1 MSKKNSFVPEIPFR
15 DHHLC
20 AFLKNFSESKKPL
33 DLALSD
39 YFRTHK
45 SLGSKDRRLIGDT
58 LYEMVRWKSLID
70 FFCPSSLPQERL
82 KCFRK
87 LSLEECLQNP
97 RIPEPIRL
105 SLPPFLYERWLAVY
119 GRETTIQLG
128 RILNQPA
135 PTTIRVNLLKTTRE
149 ALFQAWKDQ
158 YDISLCEQAPAGIH
172 FWKREP
178 LFSLP
183 AFKEGLFEVQDE
195 GSQLI
200 AEQMQPKSTDHVLD
214 YCSGSG
220 GKTLAFAPRMG
231 GKGQIYLH
239 DIRPH
244 ALAEARK
251 RLKRAGIQ
259 NAQCL
264 PPGHPQLNSLKGKM
278 DWVLADVP
286 CSGTGT
292 LRRNPD
298 SKWKIDSEQ
307 VLRLSQQQ
315 REITQEALSYVRPGG
330 YLVYS
335 TCSILPEEN
344 QDQVSFFLK
353 HLPLTLEKEPTLLL
367 PQERGR
373 DGFFYALFRKKSS
386 LL

>member
-1 MSKKNSFVPEIPFR
+1 MTKSKEIPFR

-20 AFLKNFSESKKPL
+20 AFLKEFETSRKPL
-33 DLALSD
+33 DLALHD
-39 YFRTHK
+39 YFRSHK
-45 SLGSKDRRLIGDT
+45 SLGSKDRRFIGET
-58 LYEMVRWKSLID
+58 LYEMIRWKSLVD
-70 FFCPSSLPQERL
+70 YLCPTSLPQEQL

-87 LSLEECLQNP
+87 LTFPDCLQNP
-97 RIPEPIRL
+97 RIPECIRMA
-105 SLPPFLYERWLAVY
+105 LPSFLYERLIQAY
-119 GRETTIQLG
+119 GKEMTRQLSL
-128 RILNQPA
+128 ILNTAA
-135 PTTIRVNLLKTTRE
+135 PTTVRVNLLKTTRE
-149 ALFQAWKDQ
+149 ALFASWKEQ
-158 YDISLCEQAPAGIH
+158 YDISLCESAPAGIH

-200 AEQMQPKSTDHVLD
+200 AEQMRVKSGDQVLD

-220 GKTLAFAPRMG
+220 GKTLAFAPRLT

-239 DIRPH
+239 DIRPSV
-244 ALAEARK
+244 LVEAKK

-264 PPGHPQLNSLKGKM
+264 APNHPQLKALKEKM

-298 SKWKIDSEQ
+298 SKWKID
-307 VLRLSQQQ
+307 
-315 REITQEALSYVRPGG
+315 EALVQRLVKQQKEIVEEALTYVKPGG
-330 YLVYS
+330 YLLYS

-344 QDQVSFFLK
+344 QEQVEHFK
-353 HLPLTLEKEPTLLL
+353 KNLPLELTEEPTLLL
-367 PQERGR
+367 PKEKGM
-373 DGFFYALFRKKSS
+373 DGFFYALFRKKTS